1 MKILLV
7 EDDPQVA
14 RFIRRGLSEERF
26 VVDAA
31 GDGDDGLHLATTGHY
46 DAVILDVLLP
56 GRDGFEVLARMR
68 RAGVNSRVLML
79 TARDAVQDRVRGLE
93 GGADDYLVKP
103 FAFAELVARL
113 HALMRRPLA
122 QEAPIL
128 ETGGLRLDTR
138 RQTVTRDGRPVS
150 LTAREFAV
158 LAHLVRHAGQIVTR
172 TRLAEEV
179 WDEHF
184 DPLSNVIDVTI
195 YHLRE
200 KVDRG
205 FETRLIHTVR
215 GAGYVVNESE
225 PAALA

>member
-1 MKILLV
+1 M

-14 RFIRRGLSEERF
+14 QFIRRGLVEERF

-31 GDGDDGLHLATTGHY
+31 AGGDEGLHLATTGHY

-68 RAGVNSRVLML
+68 RAVVNSRVLML
-79 TARDAVQDRVRGLE
+79 TTRDTVQDRVHGLE
-93 GGADDYLVKP
+93 GGEDDYLVKP
-103 FAFAELVARL
+103 FAFAELLARL

-122 QEAPIL
+122 QEAPVL

-138 RQTVTRDGRPVS
+138 RQKVTRDGRPVS
-150 LTAREFAV
+150 LTPHESAV

-184 DPLSNVIDVTI
+184 DPLSNLEGLT
-195 YHLRE
+195 
-200 KVDRG
+200 
-205 FETRLIHTVR
+205 
-215 GAGYVVNESE
+215 
-225 PAALA
+225 

>member
-14 RFIRRGLSEERF
+14 RFIRRGLTEERF
-26 VVDAA
+26 VVDDAV
-31 GDGDDGLHLATTGHY
+31 DGDEGLHLATTGHY

-79 TARDAVQDRVRGLE
+79 TARDAIQDRVRGLE

-103 FAFAELVARL
+103 FAFAELLARL
-113 HALMRRPLA
+113 RALMRRPLA
-122 QEAPIL
+122 QEASVL
-128 ETGGLRLDTR
+128 EAGGLRLDTR

-158 LAHLVRHAGQIVTR
+158 LAHLVRNAGQIVTR

-205 FETRLIHTVR
+205 FDTRLIHTVR
-215 GAGYVVNESE
+215 GAGYVVKDTEASE
-225 PAALA
+225 